1 MIENVIIAPVT
12 NSTAPNR
19 GKGGE
24 LLLAGEREERVLK
37 RSLENIVCSYLQF
50 QFDTQEKETNSHF
63 IYRFANA
70 L

>member
-24 LLLAGEREERVLK
+24 LLLPPERWKEGGESV
-37 RSLENIVCSYLQF
+37 
-50 QFDTQEKETNSHF
+50 EKEFGKHSV
-63 IYRFANA
+63 
-70 L
+70 